1 MAVLGKTIVVGAPAF
16 SFTNTGLAYVFTKTG
31 ASWKQ
36 VAELVGSDVVAG
48 EAFGFSVGV
57 SGSTAVVGATGHA
70 KKAGQAYVFEA

>member
-1 MAVLGKTIVVGAPAF
+1 ME
-16 SFTNTGLAYVFTKTG
+16 TNTGLAYVFTETAAG
-31 ASWKQ
+31 WTQ
-36 VAELVGSDVVAG
+36 TAELVGSDVVAG